1 MDNYTKFPN
10 DILNALISSRLSA
23 LRFAIIL
30 YIVRKTNGWS
40 KPSDAI
46 SVSKM
51 AKEIGYSRRKVVGAV
66 SDLEKMGILSVE
78 RNGSG
83 KLSEMSVNSPDKWE
97 QPVTLWSHV
106 TAGSQGLIGH
116 RGVTSGSQ
124 VGVTVGSQVPV
135 TSGSHTK
142 ERKEIYKDTS
152 QKKEPPAPLF
162 LTEEEAREMFP
173 AEEGWS

>member
-83 KLSEMSVNSPDKWE
+83 NL
-97 QPVTLWSHV
+97 
-106 TAGSQGLIGH
+106 
-116 RGVTSGSQ
+116 
-124 VGVTVGSQVPV
+124 
-135 TSGSHTK
+135 
-142 ERKEIYKDTS
+142 
-152 QKKEPPAPLF
+152 
-162 LTEEEAREMFP
+162 
-173 AEEGWS
+173 